1 MKTSFLTLWAF
12 PEDFWDAHKW
22 YQISSSEYRGRKK
35 KTGWELAYPSWST
48 LSCPPQVFVRSQLLS
63 SAHNQTFISLDERN
77 IKSILKPQQPRRC
90 NQWSCNFILTSEMNS
105 PWKIPQVSRLLKTK
119 VVLYKNSGLRVL
131 RQKYRGQA
139 LEYLQWGGGGPWT
152 MNSRGESQYCLC
164 EVLGSRWDSW
174 LSFPSHPPNPPSS
187 PDTEIPFAVMPTA
200 LCFCWFCSHRK
211 LEFWWQMEAV
221 PPPPP
226 SLQIQDL
233 LLEFLQLFPTCW
245 REAAFLEPKGKH
257 RVVPPFH
264 HHPPSQGR
272 GGGAPHSPRA
282 SWGGEGEGGQTWTEL
297 ANTRNR

>member
-139 LEYLQWGGGGPWT
+139 LEYLQWGGGVPELWIAEERASTVCVRCWGA
-152 MNSRGESQYCLC
+152 GEI
-164 EVLGSRWDSW
+164 LGSVS
-174 LSFPSHPPNPPSS
+174 LHIPPTPHPAQTQKS
-187 PDTEIPFAVMPTA
+187 P
-200 LCFCWFCSHRK
+200 
-211 LEFWWQMEAV
+211 
-221 PPPPP
+221 
-226 SLQIQDL
+226 L
-233 LLEFLQLFPTCW
+233 L
-245 REAAFLEPKGKH
+245 
-257 RVVPPFH
+257 
-264 HHPPSQGR
+264 
-272 GGGAPHSPRA
+272 
-282 SWGGEGEGGQTWTEL
+282 
-297 ANTRNR
+297 